1 MHEGSS
7 LHSNPDFAH
16 ATAMPSAAPRA
27 VNRALRRADG
37 VMAWGRGD
45 KPRQDDRFTPG
56 SEGVPGRG
64 TPRPPMSAVRVAVHP
79 HPILLPVGFTA
90 RWSQPLAAMPTPP
103 WLIAALRPFATLADS
118 GAPPE
123 LSRLGSDEAVR
134 TAVRKLLRHGGYK
147 PSGRGKPASEYLLGA
162 ADEGTL
168 GSINLAVDLCNAVSL
183 HAGLPIS
190 VVDLALAQPPLHLGI
205 AADDASYVFNATG
218 QEIKLA
224 GLLCLHDAAGPCANA
239 VKDAQ
244 RTKTR
249 AETTA
254 VLCVVWGSRELAER
268 TAATLEIYRA
278 LTEQSGATLGPVE
291 FAAVD

>member
-1 MHEGSS
+1 
-7 LHSNPDFAH
+7 
-16 ATAMPSAAPRA
+16 
-27 VNRALRRADG
+27 
-37 VMAWGRGD
+37 
-45 KPRQDDRFTPG
+45 
-56 SEGVPGRG
+56 
-64 TPRPPMSAVRVAVHP
+64 MSTVRVAVQP
-79 HPILLPVGFTA
+79 HPTLLPVGFTA
-90 RWSQPLAAMPTPP
+90 RWSEPLAAMPSPA
-103 WLIAALRPFATLADS
+103 WLTAALRPFAVLAES
-118 GAPPE
+118 EAPPE
-123 LSRLGSDEAVR
+123 LSGLGSDEAVR

-147 PSGRGKPASEYLLGA
+147 PSGRGKPASEYLLAA

-190 VVDLALAQPPLHLGI
+190 VVDLALAAAPLHLGI

-244 RTKTR
+244 RTKTG

-254 VLCVVWGSRELAER
+254 VLCIVWGSRELAER
-268 TAATLEIYRA
+268 THATLAIYRA
-278 LTEQSGATLGPVE
+278 LTERSGAQVGPVE
-291 FAAVD
+291 FEVVEFEAVDGP